1 MSHQHLFKMRGTL
14 LSKTY
19 IHPTAIVNKTANI
32 GEGTKIWHFVHVRE
46 KAKIGK
52 NCVLG
57 HAVYVDRNVKIGNCV
72 KLENRANL
80 YDGVTVEDEVFVG
93 PHVTFTN
100 DLYPRSFSADWEIV
114 PTLVKKG
121 ASIGAG
127 SVVVCGVTLGEYSM
141 VGAGS
146 VVTSNVPAHALAF
159 GNPARIRGFVCVC
172 GRNLVEEK
180 KQLKLVLMACASCGR
195 KFKIPRGDF
204 EKIWKGESP
213 CQ

>member
-14 LSKTY
+14 LGKTY
-19 IHPTAIVNKTANI
+19 IHPTAIVDKKAKI
-32 GEGTKIWHFVHVRE
+32 GEGTKIWHFVHIRE
-46 KAKIGK
+46 NAKIGK

-72 KLENRANL
+72 KLENRVNL
-80 YDGVTVEDEVFVG
+80 YDGVTIEDDVFIG
-93 PHVTFTN
+93 PHVTFAN
-100 DLYPRSFSADWEIV
+100 DLYPRSFSTDWKIV

-127 SVVVCGVTLGEYSM
+127 SVVVCGVTLGEYAM

-146 VVTSNVPAHALAF
+146 VVTRNVPAHALVF

-172 GRNLVEEK
+172 GRNLIEEK
-180 KQLKLVLMACASCGR
+180 KQAKSVLMTCASCG
-195 KFKIPRGDF
+195 KKSKIPRDDF
-204 EKIWKGESP
+204 EKVWKGESV
-213 CQ
+213 

>member
-1 MSHQHLFKMRGTL
+1 M
-14 LSKTY
+14 SKTY
-19 IHPTAIVNKTANI
+19 IHPTAIVDKTAKI

-46 KAKIGK
+46 NAKIGK

-57 HAVYVDRNVKIGNCV
+57 HAVYVDCNVEIGSGV

-80 YDGVTVEDEVFVG
+80 YDGVTIEDDVFIG

-100 DLYPRSFSADWEIV
+100 DLYPRSFDGNWKIV

-127 SVVVCGVTLGEYSM
+127 SVVVCGITIGEYAM
-141 VGAGS
+141 AGAGS
-146 VVTSNVPAHALAF
+146 IIANSVPPHALVF

-180 KQLKLVLMACASCGR
+180 RQLKLVLMTCAICGR
-195 KFKIPRGDF
+195 KFRIPRGDF
-204 EKIWKGESP
+204 EKIWKGENA
-213 CQ
+213 CL

>member
-1 MSHQHLFKMRGTL
+1 MRGTL

-19 IHPTAIVNKTANI
+19 IHPTAIVDKTAKI

-46 KAKIGK
+46 NAKIGK
-52 NCVLG
+52 NCILG
-57 HAVYVDRNVKIGNCV
+57 HAVYVDCNVKIGNRV
-72 KLENRANL
+72 KLENRANV
-80 YDGVTVEDEVFVG
+80 YDGVTIEDDVFIG

-100 DLYPRSFSADWEIV
+100 DLYPRSFDGNWKIV

-127 SVVVCGVTLGEYSM
+127 SVVVCGITIGEYAM
-141 VGAGS
+141 AGAGS
-146 VVTSNVPAHALAF
+146 IIANSVPPHALVF

-180 KQLKLVLMACASCGR
+180 RQLKLVLMTCASCGR
-195 KFKIPRGDF
+195 KFRIPRGDF
-204 EKIWKGESP
+204 EKIWKGENV
-213 CQ
+213 CL

>member
-1 MSHQHLFKMRGTL
+1 MRGTL
-14 LSKTY
+14 LGKVL
-19 IHPTAIVNKTANI
+19 IHPTAIVDKTAKI
-32 GEGTKIWHFVHVRE
+32 GEGTKIWHFVYVRE
-46 KAKIGK
+46 HAKIGK

-57 HAVYVDRNVKIGNCV
+57 HAVYVDRNVKIGNRV

-80 YDGVTVEDEVFVG
+80 YDGVTIEDDVFVG

-100 DLYPRSFSADWEIV
+100 DLCPRSFSADWKIV

-127 SVVVCGVTLGEYSM
+127 SVVVCGLTLGEYAM

-146 VVTSNVPAHALAF
+146 VVTCNVPPHALVF
-159 GNPARIRGFVCVC
+159 GNPARIRRFVCVC

-180 KQLKLVLMACASCGR
+180 KQAKSVLMTCMSCGR
-195 KFKIPRGDF
+195 KFGIPRGDF
-204 EKIWKGESP
+204 EKIWKEKRVCP
-213 CQ
+213 